1 MLILGN
7 IMKLGIL
14 SFCDSYQKLHQNINN
29 FLLRV
34 QNRFK
39 WERTKYDFWRIRKM
53 RNQIKVH
60 DSNSTV
66 DHILKNRCSV
76 SRYGDGEIDM
86 IIHLITGGK
95 EEAISGFQSYNPQLA
110 LRLKEILEEQEYDD
124 SLHIVCVPYWYRG
137 NNVRVYKA
145 GTQRFCKRYICQNVN
160 YILSIINK
168 QRFYFDANISRFY
181 LSYKNKKN
189 CKTYIEKLREIWT
202 DRDVCFVEGEYS
214 RLGVGNDLFDGASSI
229 KRILCPSVD
238 AFSCYDLII
247 STILSNVNKSSL
259 LIIALGHTATVLAY
273 DLSKLGFQAIDLGHV
288 DVEYEWMKMRANDK
302 MPICNKYVNE
312 VEGGAIHTDC
322 NDIIYNNQII
332 ARVQCG

>member
-1 MLILGN
+1 M
-7 IMKLGIL
+7 
-14 SFCDSYQKLHQNINN
+14 
-29 FLLRV
+29 
-34 QNRFK
+34 
-39 WERTKYDFWRIRKM
+39 
-53 RNQIKVH
+53 
-60 DSNSTV
+60 
-66 DHILKNRCSV
+66 
-76 SRYGDGEIDM
+76 
-86 IIHLITGGK
+86 
-95 EEAISGFQSYNPQLA
+95 
-110 LRLKEILEEQEYDD
+110 
-124 SLHIVCVPYWYRG
+124 
-137 NNVRVYKA
+137 
-145 GTQRFCKRYICQNVN
+145 
-160 YILSIINK
+160 
-168 QRFYFDANISRFY
+168 
-181 LSYKNKKN
+181 
-189 CKTYIEKLREIWT
+189 
-202 DRDVCFVEGEYS
+202 CFVEGEYS